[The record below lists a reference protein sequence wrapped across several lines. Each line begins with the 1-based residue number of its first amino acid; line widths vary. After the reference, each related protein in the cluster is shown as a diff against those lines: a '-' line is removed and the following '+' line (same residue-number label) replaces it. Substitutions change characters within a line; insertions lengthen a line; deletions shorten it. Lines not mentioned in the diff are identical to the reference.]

1 MTLWIIA
8 PVLLL
13 FLLSC
18 NGEETGQATSEV
30 TPTSSQQEVATP
42 TSSQQEVVAP
52 TSSQQEVVTPPSS
65 PEAASPTPKRRPTD
79 YREPNFPCGP
89 SFGPSYEF
97 FPDFVLWTPDSS
109 HLVFSH
115 GGAIFKVGADGADT
129 DIEEVVNA
137 NRDSIVPG
145 GSPELNYG
153 SHASL
158 SPNGARLI
166 YSSCQFLTDY
176 DVAEWPRQ
184 RLQEE
189 GTDWYEWGK
198 YHYEIGLVDIDG
210 GGQQR
215 LTNNRWLD
223 HYPVWSPSGNRIAFV
238 SESSYRWNDFR
249 REVVN
254 WDEPLLYTMSVDG
267 SDVQQIGPQSG
278 GIAITPPVWSPDG
291 ERLAFVVNEID
302 EESRWSGLRDLYTV
316 RTDGSELVKI
326 GLAGERGRSAL
337 TTVATWSPDSQRLA
351 FASYDGE
358 EWLIQTARFD
368 GTDLKEI
375 WRIDPN
381 NASISWIWSV
391 LEVSWSPDGS
401 EILFASGEAYVI
413 HADGSGFR
421 NLGIPAPRER
431 GAYMRVAWSPD
442 GSEIAVYRP
451 GLQLFTVS
459 RDGTDLRVIAE
470 AGRNGWLQVAQ
481 PEAATDPA
489 TSTPD
494 PALPKPTAT
503 PPGLGQG

>member
-13 FLLSC
+13 FFLSC

-42 TSSQQEVVAP
+42 TSSPQEVVAP

-115 GGAIFKVGADGADT
+115 GGTIFKVGADGADT

-137 NRDSIVPG
+137 NRNSIVPG
-145 GSPELNYG
+145 GSPKLEYG

-158 SPNGARLI
+158 SPDGARLI

-176 DVAEWPRQ
+176 DVAESPLQ

-198 YHYEIGLVDIDG
+198 YHYELGLVDIDG

-223 HYPVWSPSGNRIAFV
+223 HYPVWSPSGDRIAFV
-238 SESSYRWNDFR
+238 SESSRWNDLR
-249 REVVN
+249 RETVA

-278 GIAITPPVWSPDG
+278 GVAVMPPVWSPDG
-291 ERLAFVVNEID
+291 ERLAFVVNESD
-302 EESRWSGLRDLYTV
+302 EESRSSGFRDLYTV

-326 GLAGERGRSAL
+326 SRAGERGRSAL

-381 NASISWIWSV
+381 DASISWIWSV

-421 NLGIPAPRER
+421 NFGSPALREK
-431 GAYMRVAWSPD
+431 GVYMRVAWSPD
-442 GSEIAVYRP
+442 GSKIAVYRP
-451 GLQLFTVS
+451 GLHLLTVA
-459 RDGTDLRVIAE
+459 RDGTNLRVLVE
-470 AGRNGWLQVAQ
+470 ADQNGDLQPAQ
-481 PEAATDPA
+481 STKPEATTDPE
-489 TSTPD
+489 PD
-494 PALPKPTAT
+494 PTAT
-503 PPGLGQG
+503 APPPGLGQG